1 MSTNA
6 SGVLAAD
13 PVNNFFV
20 KGLFGGG
27 GPKQLATPQS
37 SIATGPQ
44 LQPGSLA
51 ASNSGM
57 GGSVTNPGMSLT
69 NTGATAVDNATNS
82 INAAFA
88 NRAPQY
94 QQFLGATQ
102 NLYQQQLAQQNAV
115 ATRNLK
121 FALARSGQTG
131 GSLATDQGAELG
143 REMAAG
149 TLSAQQKAEGALSG
163 LESQDNS
170 QRLQLLG
177 EANSGAN
184 LTTGA
189 QQAGQ
194 AMMANLGAAQSAANA
209 NNLGDVFGGIS
220 NSINQIN
227 NAKQVQAG
235 IRSATAYTTAG
246 SPSGVYGR

>member
-1 MSTNA
+1 MSTNT

-27 GPKQLATPQS
+27 GPKQLAVPQS
-37 SIATGPQ
+37 SVAPVGTAAPQ
-44 LQPGSLA
+44 SALA

-57 GGSVTNPGMSLT
+57 GGSLTNPGASLT

-94 QQFLGATQ
+94 SQFLNATQ
-102 NLYQQQLAQQNAV
+102 GQYQQQLAQQNAV

-121 FALARSGQTG
+121 FALARGGQTG

-143 REMAAG
+143 REQSAG
-149 TLSAQQKAEGALSG
+149 TLQAQQKAEGALSG

-170 QRLQLLG
+170 QRLQLIG
-177 EANSGAN
+177 EAGSGAN

-189 QQAGQ
+189 QQAAQ
-194 AMMANLGAAQSAANA
+194 AMQASLGAAQTSANA
-209 NNLGDVFGGIS
+209 NNLGDVFGNIS

-227 NAKQVQAG
+227 NAKQTLAG
-235 IRSATAYTTAG
+235 VKSANAYTAAG
-246 SPSGVYGR
+246 TPSGVYG

>member
-1 MSTNA
+1 MSTNT

-37 SIATGPQ
+37 SYAPAGTTAPLGA
-44 LQPGSLA
+44 LA

-57 GGSVTNPGMSLT
+57 GGSITNPGTSLT

-94 QQFLGATQ
+94 KNFLDSTNA
-102 NLYQQQLAQQNAV
+102 LYKQQLDQQNAV

-121 FALARSGQTG
+121 FALARGGQTG

-143 REMAAG
+143 REMSAG

-170 QRLQLLG
+170 QRLQLLS

-189 QQAGQ
+189 QQSAQ
-194 AMMANLGAAQSAANA
+194 AMQASLGAAQNNANA
-209 NNLGDVFGGIS
+209 SNLGDVFGGIAT
-220 NSINQIN
+220 NINQIN
-227 NAKQVQAG
+227 NAKQTLAG
-235 IRSATAYTTAG
+235 VKSANAYTAAG
-246 SPSGVYGR
+246 TPSGVYG